1 MMRAESWG
9 YLSVKVNPL
18 LDGKLIA
25 EGEMAY
31 SPTEGFDPLLGFRE
45 YKNQMA
51 RFTIRGKWSKFEY
64 GIKYLYVNDGF
75 DKEPVTGL
83 GSDKEGMEIWLNR
96 SFGVFSIKTFY
107 KDHWNNVDFVP
118 KRERRKITEG
128 GAALDLTMTFLAYYR
143 LTYKPVEG

>member
-1 MMRAESWG
+1 ME
-9 YLSVKVNPL
+9 NL
-18 LDGKLIA
+18 LRKGKWLIA
-25 EGEMAY
+25 QPKISILCQDFANII
-31 SPTEGFDPLLGFRE
+31 TRWRD
-45 YKNQMA
+45 
-51 RFTIRGKWSKFEY
+51 FTIRGKWSKFEY

-128 GAALDLTMTFLAYYR
+128 GAALDLTIPSLPIIA
-143 LTYKPVEG
+143 